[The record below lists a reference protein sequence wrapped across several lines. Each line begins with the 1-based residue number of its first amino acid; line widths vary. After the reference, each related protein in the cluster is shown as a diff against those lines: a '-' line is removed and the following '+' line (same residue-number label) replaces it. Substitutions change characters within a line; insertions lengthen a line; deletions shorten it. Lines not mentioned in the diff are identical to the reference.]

1 MIPKQK
7 EVSISPTI
15 LLYTKKSSESC
26 SFFVVKKKF
35 DKVSLLR
42 RRMIDCFQ
50 FSQNNLE
57 ARHPF
62 YHFRSFNPRKFINCE
77 RRIRLIAILDMHL
90 VKMLCLPIRK
100 KPCSP
105 KRLCFSVFILAS
117 MFQEV
122 LKTFFTGPQCKDL
135 CFHHKKKIKISIYKL
150 WLIMPS
156 TAATTTTMGIS
167 LLFR

>member
-1 MIPKQK
+1 
-7 EVSISPTI
+7 
-15 LLYTKKSSESC
+15 
-26 SFFVVKKKF
+26 
-35 DKVSLLR
+35 
-42 RRMIDCFQ
+42 MIDGFQ

-62 YHFRSFNPRKFINCE
+62 YDFRSFNPRKFINCE

-117 MFQEV
+117 MLQEV

-135 CFHHKKKIKISIYKL
+135 CFHHKKEIKISVYIIL
-150 WLIMPS
+150 WLIMSS
-156 TAATTTTMGIS
+156 TAATTTTMSMSMSMS